1 MQWEEE
7 GPRQPD
13 WRVCAWQVP
22 AETDMEVAYVRIEAL
37 CQAIKA
43 ELNNDLKI
51 HDSAI
56 LPSFINLPQV
66 TAGEYC
72 RVRC

>member
-1 MQWEEE
+1 
-7 GPRQPD
+7 
-13 WRVCAWQVP
+13 
-22 AETDMEVAYVRIEAL
+22 MEVL
-37 CQAIKA
+37 CQAIKH

-66 TAGEYC
+66 TGAEYC
-72 RVRC
+72 RVRSMLLS